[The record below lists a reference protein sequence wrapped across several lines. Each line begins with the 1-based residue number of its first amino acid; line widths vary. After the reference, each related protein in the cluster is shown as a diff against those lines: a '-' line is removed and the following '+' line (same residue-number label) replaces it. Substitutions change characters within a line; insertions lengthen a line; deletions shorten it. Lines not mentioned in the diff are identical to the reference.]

1 MTLER
6 ADETRDHS
14 TGARSRRRE
23 ILLWAIMILV
33 TIVLVLVAAEVT
45 LRIAKRDVAFQP
57 DPALIRSLV
66 PSVSQ
71 EVQIWDTDDNLNGRS
86 AEIPSRPERYVWPS
100 NAAGLRMAREV
111 GTKAAGER
119 RVLLLGDSYTDALNV
134 HPGERFADLL
144 DQRLSSRPSLDGS
157 RWNVINGGIQ
167 NGAPSQYAL
176 QLRRWLPEFEPDI
189 VVVVLAANDLND
201 DTSFEH
207 DFGFVF
213 DANGLPLSPLATVR
227 LTLQQRLYTA
237 RYLERVLHILGHG
250 TYEFVFPHATN
261 VEVVDWKRLLCS
273 CEPDVQQLWRS
284 KTGHYLLGLRDMTEA
299 AGARFVVLMIHY
311 NFIFDDEPWYR
322 LVFPGLE
329 EELRRMGC
337 RDTKG
342 AKYRQFVSGF
352 LEENHVLFRD
362 SYDGL
367 LRAKLEAP
375 KRKLWGFYDYHF
387 SPAGHRV
394 ITDEL
399 SALLDP
405 LLTADAATRAGAP
418 PR

>member
-1 MTLER
+1 
-6 ADETRDHS
+6 
-14 TGARSRRRE
+14 
-23 ILLWAIMILV
+23 
-33 TIVLVLVAAEVT
+33 
-45 LRIAKRDVAFQP
+45 
-57 DPALIRSLV
+57 V

-71 EVQIWDTDDNLNGRS
+71 EVWIWDTDDNLNGRS
-86 AEIPSRPERYVWPS
+86 AEIPSQPERYFWPS
-100 NAAGLRMAREV
+100 NAAGLRMSREV
-111 GTKAAGER
+111 GTKAVGER
-119 RVLLLGDSYTDALNV
+119 RVLLLGDSYADALNV
-134 HPGERFADLL
+134 HPGERFADLV
-144 DQRLSSRPSLDGS
+144 DQRLSSRPASDGG
-157 RWNVINGGIQ
+157 RWNLINGGIQ
-167 NGAPSQYAL
+167 NGAPSQYVL

-189 VVVVLAANDLND
+189 VVVALAANDLND
-201 DTSFEH
+201 DTGFEH
-207 DFGFVF
+207 NFGFVF

-237 RYLERVLHILGHG
+237 RYLERALGLLGHG
-250 TYEFVFPHATN
+250 AYEFAFPPATD
-261 VEVVDWKRLLCS
+261 VEVVDWKRLLCAA
-273 CEPDVQQLWRS
+273 EPEVQQLWRS

-311 NFIFDDEPWYR
+311 NFIFDDEPWHR
-322 LVFPGLE
+322 SVFPGLE

-342 AKYRQFVSGF
+342 STYRRLVAGF
-352 LEENHVLFRD
+352 LEENRIPFRD

-367 LRAKLEAP
+367 LRAKREAP

-394 ITDEL
+394 IAEEL

-405 LLTADAATRAGAP
+405 LLAADVATRAGAP